1 MKLDELRKV
10 IREEVRAAVKDEI
23 QDMLTEAIKIAS
35 KPTSMQPAPVAEK
48 TSWSPPKEA
57 QKPANDPIMEMLNI
71 TKQSM
76 TSDDYNQIVSM
87 DSTNVA
93 KPPLAQSM
101 ASQMGMTGAEP
112 GLDLSELD
120 FVKKAKAVFDAS
132 NEKDKS
138 RQKV

>member
-10 IREEVRAAVKDEI
+10 IREEVRAAVKEEV

-35 KPTSMQPAPVAEK
+35 APTKMQPAPKAGQ
-48 TSWSPPKEA
+48 TSWSTPKQA
-57 QKPANDPIMEMLNI
+57 QKPTNDPIMEMLNI

-76 TSDDYNQIVSM
+76 TPEDYNQVVSM

-112 GLDLSELD
+112 GLDLSGLD

-132 NEKDKS
+132 NEKDKT